1 MSDWPAVF
9 LGVIAIST
17 LVMALIQVGAIIA
30 TLRVAREA
38 QQALASIRQE
48 VRPIIAKTS
57 ALVEEA
63 SKTVTL
69 ATAQVQKVDRLVSD
83 LAQRV
88 DETSVVVQNAIVT
101 PAREGVAILAAV
113 KAALG
118 AFRGMTHHGRPGR
131 HAEEEDPLFIG

>member
-1 MSDWPAVF
+1 MNDWPAVF
-9 LGVIAIST
+9 LGVIAVST
-17 LVMALIQVGAIIA
+17 LLMALIQVGAIIA

-48 VRPIIAKTS
+48 VRPIITKTS

-69 ATAQVQKVDRLVSD
+69 ATAQVQKVDRLVTD
-83 LAQRV
+83 LSQRV
-88 DETSVVVQNAIVT
+88 EETSAVVQHAIVA
-101 PAREGVAILAAV
+101 PAREGIAIVAAI

-118 AFRGMTHHGRPGR
+118 AFRGMTHPGRPGR